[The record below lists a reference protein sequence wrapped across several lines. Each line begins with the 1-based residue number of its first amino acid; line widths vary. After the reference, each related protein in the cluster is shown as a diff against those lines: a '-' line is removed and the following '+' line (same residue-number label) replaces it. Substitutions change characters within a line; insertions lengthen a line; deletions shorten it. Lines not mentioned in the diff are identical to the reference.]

1 MFILYAVLIGL
12 AVGVLTGGRPAGL
25 ASIHFR
31 FGWLAVVGFAA
42 QVVLFSGPVSD
53 RVGALGAPLYV
64 ASTGLVFV
72 VLLLNARI
80 PGLPIVAVGA
90 ACNLAAIVANG
101 GFMPASPAALVALGK
116 VPASTYSNSAVV
128 ADPWLKPLT
137 DIFAL
142 PSWLPFANVFSIG
155 DVLIGLGIVVAIVI
169 AMRRPAGAELNPA

>member
-12 AVGVLTGGRPAGL
+12 AVGALTGGRPAGL

-116 VPASTYSNSAVV
+116 VPAT
-128 ADPWLKPLT
+128 T
-137 DIFAL
+137 
-142 PSWLPFANVFSIG
+142 
-155 DVLIGLGIVVAIVI
+155 
-169 AMRRPAGAELNPA
+169 